1 MRTTFG
7 IIAAHGKPEAAQ
19 LAAEIHAW
27 LAERGAAALDEETL
41 RHDASGVSVLVTIG
55 GDGLIMRMAHAF
67 PDIPILGINV
77 GRVGFL
83 AMIEREAWQPALQ
96 HVLDGD
102 YRVQDSPTLQASV
115 WRGEQLTTEGWAIND
130 VVIRAGFQMIDVELY
145 IDGQFVNT
153 YPGDGMIVAT
163 PQGSTAYCMAAG
175 GPVLSAG
182 VRGFA
187 VTPICPH
194 SPIRTTLVVP
204 EEALIE
210 QVVASEREASLIL
223 DGAPQLALRPGDLV
237 QVRRGDHRF
246 RLVLLP
252 GTNFY
257 EAFRSKFNFQ
267 IRPDARPTRNAER
280 TSEAR
285 APRS

>member
-1 MRTTFG
+1 MTIG
-7 IIAAHGKPEAAQ
+7 IIAAHGKPEAA
-19 LAAEIHAW
+19 E
-27 LAERGAAALDEETL
+27 LAESIAGWLSERGSVALDESAL
-41 RHDASGVSVLVTIG
+41 QRDASVASVLVTIG
-55 GDGLIMRMAHAF
+55 GDGLIMRMAHAY
-67 PDIPILGINV
+67 PDVPILGINV

-83 AMIEREAWQPALQ
+83 AMIEREEWQPALQ
-96 HVLDGD
+96 RLIEGD
-102 YRVQDSPTLQASV
+102 YRVQESPTLAASV
-115 WRGEQLTTEGWAIND
+115 WRGDQLAAEGWAIND
-130 VVIRAGFQMIDVELY
+130 VVIRSGFQMIEVELY

-153 YPGDGMIVAT
+153 YPGDGMIIAT

-210 QVVASEREASLIL
+210 QVVVSEREASLIL
-223 DGAPQLALRPGDLV
+223 DGAPHLELRAGDLV
-237 QVRRGDHRF
+237 QVRRGSHRF

-252 GTNFY
+252 EMNFY

-267 IRPDARPTRNAER
+267 IRPDARPTRPVRRPPAQQA
-280 TSEAR
+280 S
-285 APRS
+285 RS

>member
-1 MRTTFG
+1 MESAIG
-7 IIAAHGKPEAAQ
+7 IIAAHGKPEAAE
-19 LAAEIHAW
+19 LAASIATL
-27 LAERGAAALDEETL
+27 LAERGCVVLDETALQRDPAAA
-41 RHDASGVSVLVTIG
+41 AVLITIG
-55 GDGLIMRMAHAF
+55 GDGLIMRMAHAY

-83 AMIEREAWQPALQ
+83 AMIEREEWQSALER
-96 HVLDGD
+96 LIEGD
-102 YRVQDSPTLQASV
+102 YRVQESPTLEASV
-115 WRGEQLTTEGWAIND
+115 WRGDQPVGQGWAIND

-145 IDGQFVNT
+145 VDDQFVNT

-210 QVVASEREASLIL
+210 LVVAREREASLIL
-223 DGAPQLALRPGDLV
+223 DGVPQLALREGDLV
-237 QVRRGDHRF
+237 QVRQGSHRF

-252 GTNFY
+252 EMNFY

-267 IRPDARPTRNAER
+267 IRPDARPTRR
-280 TSEAR
+280 AR
-285 APRS
+285 RQRA

>member
-1 MRTTFG
+1 MTIG
-7 IIAAHGKPEAAQ
+7 IIAAHGKPEAA
-19 LAAEIHAW
+19 E
-27 LAERGAAALDEETL
+27 LAERIAGWLSERGSVALDESAL
-41 RHDASGVSVLVTIG
+41 QRDASAASVLVTIG
-55 GDGLIMRMAHAF
+55 GDGLIMRMAHVY
-67 PDIPILGINV
+67 PDVPILGINV

-83 AMIEREAWQPALQ
+83 AMIEREEWQPALQ
-96 HVLDGD
+96 RLVEGD
-102 YRVQDSPTLQASV
+102 YWVQESPTLAASV
-115 WRGEQLTTEGWAIND
+115 WRGDQLVAEGWAIND
-130 VVIRAGFQMIDVELY
+130 VVIRSGFQMIEVELY

-223 DGAPQLALRPGDLV
+223 DGAPHLELRAGDLV
-237 QVRRGDHRF
+237 QVRRGSHRF

-252 GTNFY
+252 EMNFY

-267 IRPDARPTRNAER
+267 IRPDARPTRPVR
-280 TSEAR
+280 RPPAR
-285 APRS
+285 RASRS